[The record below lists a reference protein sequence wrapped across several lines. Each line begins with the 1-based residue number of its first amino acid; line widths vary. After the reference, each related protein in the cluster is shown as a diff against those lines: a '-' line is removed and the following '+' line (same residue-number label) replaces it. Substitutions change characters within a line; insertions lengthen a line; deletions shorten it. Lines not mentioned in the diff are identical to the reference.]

1 MRSNVFLSVLL
12 SALIAFSTV
21 SFAQE
26 GSVPGLQVRNLLVT
40 EIEEGAAVEQAASQ
54 VSQTVLNEAL
64 FFDASAMTYLGENQ
78 NAFESL
84 VGLLNDNATGFE
96 LAIAGFTAFPEQ
108 ASQIV
113 TITILMFPE
122 DANEIYN
129 IALQMQVISEEDA
142 LLAVINAGVD
152 PSTLTATAAGA
163 AGAAG
168 TTFSPLGVGTGAA
181 GAGGGDTTI
190 SAN

>member
-26 GSVPGLQVRNLLVT
+26 GNVPGLQIRSLLVT
-40 EIEEGAAVEQAASQ
+40 EVEEGAAVEQAAEE
-54 VSQTVLNEAL
+54 VSQAVLSEGM
-64 FFDASAMTYLGENQ
+64 FFDASGLAYLTEN
-78 NAFESL
+78 NAAYQSM
-84 VGLLNDNATGFE
+84 VALLNENATGFE
-96 LAIAGFTAFPEQ
+96 IAIAGFGEMPDLPTQ
-108 ASQIV
+108 VV
-113 TITILMFPE
+113 TIAILMFPE

-129 IALQMQVISEEDA
+129 IALQMQAITEEDA

-163 AGAAG
+163 AGN
-168 TTFSPLGVGTGAA
+168 TFSPLGVGTGAA
-181 GAGGGDTTI
+181 GAGGGDTTV

>member
-26 GSVPGLQVRNLLVT
+26 GNVPGLQIRNLLVT
-40 EIEEGAAVEQAASQ
+40 EIEEGAAVEQAATE
-54 VSQTVLNEAL
+54 VSQTVLSEGMY
-64 FFDASAMTYLGENQ
+64 FDAAGLSYLSENQ
-78 NAFESL
+78 PTYQSL
-84 VGLLNDNATGFE
+84 VGLLNDNSTGFE
-96 LAIAGFTAFPEQ
+96 LAIAGLTEMPEQ
-108 ASQIV
+108 PTQVV
-113 TITILMFPE
+113 TIAILMFPE
-122 DANEIYN
+122 EANEIYN
-129 IALQMQVISEEDA
+129 IALQMQVVTEEEA

-163 AGAAG
+163 TGNAV
-168 TTFSPLGVGTGAA
+168 TPLGAGTGAA

>member
-12 SALIAFSTV
+12 SALIAFSAV

-40 EIEEGAAVEQAASQ
+40 EIEKGAAVEQAASEI
-54 VSQTVLNEAL
+54 SQTVLNEGM
-64 FFDASAMTYLGENQ
+64 FFDAAGLSYLSENQ
-78 NAFESL
+78 TAYRSM
-84 VGLLNDNATGFE
+84 VALLNDNATGFE
-96 LAIAGFTAFPEQ
+96 IAIAGFDELPEQ
-108 ASQIV
+108 QAQVV
-113 TITILMFPE
+113 TIAILMFPE

-129 IALQMQVISEEDA
+129 IALQMQVVNEEDA
-142 LLAVINAGVD
+142 LLAAINAGVD
-152 PSTLTATAAGA
+152 PSILTETAAGA
-163 AGAAG
+163 TGN
-168 TTFSPLGVGTGAA
+168 TVTPLGAGTGAA

>member
-1 MRSNVFLSVLL
+1 MRSNIILSVLFCV
-12 SALIAFSTV
+12 LIAFSTV

-26 GSVPGLQVRNLLVT
+26 GGVPGLQVRNLLVT
-40 EIEEGAAVEQAASQ
+40 EIEEGAAVEQAAEE
-54 VSQTVLNEAL
+54 VSQTVLNEGM
-64 FFDASAMTYLGENQ
+64 FFDAAGLSYLIENQ
-78 NAFESL
+78 AAYQSM
-84 VGLLNDNATGFE
+84 VALLNDNATGFE
-96 LAIAGFTAFPEQ
+96 IAIAGFGELPEQ
-108 ASQIV
+108 PAQVV
-113 TITILMFPE
+113 TIAILMFPE

-129 IALQMQVISEEDA
+129 IALQMQAIGEEDA

-163 AGAAG
+163 AGN
-168 TTFSPLGVGTGAA
+168 TFSPLGVGTGAA

>member
-40 EIEEGAAVEQAASQ
+40 EIEEGAAVEQAASE
-54 VSQTVLNEAL
+54 VSQTVLSEGM
-64 FFDASAMTYLGENQ
+64 FFDPAGLSYLSENQ
-78 NAFESL
+78 TAYQSM
-84 VGLLNDNATGFE
+84 VALLNDNATGFE
-96 LAIAGFTAFPEQ
+96 IAIAGFGELPDQ
-108 ASQIV
+108 PSQVV
-113 TITILMFPE
+113 TIAVLMFPE

-163 AGAAG
+163 AGN
-168 TTFSPLGVGTGAA
+168 TFSPLGVGTGAA
-181 GAGGGDTTI
+181 GAGGGDTTV

>member
-12 SALIAFSTV
+12 GVGALIAVSTV

-40 EIEEGAAVEQAASQ
+40 EIEEGAAVEQAAG
-54 VSQTVLNEAL
+54 VLDEAL
-64 FFDASAMTYLGENQ
+64 FFDASAMAYLGENQ
-78 NAFESL
+78 SAFEAL

-96 LAIAGFTAFPEQ
+96 LAIAGFTELPDQ
-108 ASQIV
+108 AAQVV

-122 DANEIYN
+122 NANEIYN

-163 AGAAG
+163 AGN
-168 TTFSPLGVGTGAA
+168 TFSPLGVGTGAA
-181 GAGGGDTTI
+181 GAGGGDTTV

>member
-40 EIEEGAAVEQAASQ
+40 EIEEGAAVEQAASE
-54 VSQTVLNEAL
+54 VSQTVLDEGM
-64 FFDASAMTYLGENQ
+64 FFDPAGLSYLSENQ
-78 NAFESL
+78 TAYQSM
-84 VGLLNDNATGFE
+84 VALLNDNATGFE
-96 LAIAGFTAFPEQ
+96 IAIAGFGELPEQ
-108 ASQIV
+108 PAQVV
-113 TITILMFPE
+113 TIAILMFPE

-163 AGAAG
+163 TGN
-168 TTFSPLGVGTGAA
+168 TFSPLGVGTGAA
-181 GAGGGDTTI
+181 GAGGGDTTV

>member
-1 MRSNVFLSVLL
+1 MRSNVILSVLFYV
-12 SALIAFSTV
+12 LIAFSTV

-26 GSVPGLQVRNLLVT
+26 GGVPGLQVRNLLVT
-40 EIEEGAAVEQAASQ
+40 EIEEGAAVEQAAEE
-54 VSQTVLNEAL
+54 VSRTVLNEGM
-64 FFDASAMTYLGENQ
+64 FFDAAGLSYLSENQ
-78 NAFESL
+78 AAYQSM
-84 VGLLNDNATGFE
+84 VALLNDNATGFE
-96 LAIAGFTAFPEQ
+96 IAIAGFGELPEQ
-108 ASQIV
+108 PAQVV
-113 TITILMFPE
+113 TIAILMFPE

-163 AGAAG
+163 AGN
-168 TTFSPLGVGTGAA
+168 TFSPLGVGTGAA

>member
-40 EIEEGAAVEQAASQ
+40 EIEEGAEVKQAASE
-54 VSQTVLNEAL
+54 VSQTVLDEGM
-64 FFDASAMTYLGENQ
+64 FFDPAGLSYLSENQ
-78 NAFESL
+78 TAYQSM
-84 VGLLNDNATGFE
+84 VALLNDNATGFE
-96 LAIAGFTAFPEQ
+96 IAIAGFGELPEQ
-108 ASQIV
+108 PAQVV
-113 TITILMFPE
+113 TIAILMFPE

-163 AGAAG
+163 AGN
-168 TTFSPLGVGTGAA
+168 TFSPLGVGTGAA
-181 GAGGGDTTI
+181 GAGGGDTTV

>member
-40 EIEEGAAVEQAASQ
+40 EIEEGAAVEQAASE

-64 FFDASAMTYLGENQ
+64 FFDASAMAYLGENQ
-78 NAFESL
+78 TAFESL

-108 ASQIV
+108 ASQIF
-113 TITILMFPE
+113 TIAILMFPE

-163 AGAAG
+163 AG

>member
-40 EIEEGAAVEQAASQ
+40 EIDEGAAVEQAAEE
-54 VSQTVLNEAL
+54 VSQTVLNEGM
-64 FFDASAMTYLGENQ
+64 FFDAAGLSYLSENQ
-78 NAFESL
+78 AAYQSM
-84 VGLLNDNATGFE
+84 VSLLNDNATGFE
-96 LAIAGFTAFPEQ
+96 IAIAGFGELPEQ
-108 ASQIV
+108 VV
-113 TITILMFPE
+113 TIAILMFPE

-163 AGAAG
+163 AGN
-168 TTFSPLGVGTGAA
+168 TFSPLGVGTGAA
-181 GAGGGDTTI
+181 GAGGGDTTV

>member
-40 EIEEGAAVEQAASQ
+40 EIEEGAAVEQAASE
-54 VSQTVLNEAL
+54 VSQTVLSEGM
-64 FFDASAMTYLGENQ
+64 FFDSAGLSYLSENQ
-78 NAFESL
+78 TAYQSM
-84 VGLLNDNATGFE
+84 VALLNDNATGFE
-96 LAIAGFTAFPEQ
+96 IAIAGFGELPEQ
-108 ASQIV
+108 PAQVV
-113 TITILMFPE
+113 TIAILMFPE

-163 AGAAG
+163 AGN
-168 TTFSPLGVGTGAA
+168 TFSPLGVGTGAA

>member
-1 MRSNVFLSVLL
+1 MRSNIILSVLFCV
-12 SALIAFSTV
+12 LIAFSTV

-26 GSVPGLQVRNLLVT
+26 GGVPGLQVRNLLVT
-40 EIEEGAAVEQAASQ
+40 EIEEGSAVEQAAEE
-54 VSQTVLNEAL
+54 VSQTVLNEGM
-64 FFDASAMTYLGENQ
+64 FFDAAGLSYLIENQ
-78 NAFESL
+78 PAYQAM
-84 VGLLNDNATGFE
+84 VALLNDNATGFE
-96 LAIAGFTAFPEQ
+96 IAIAGFGELPEQ
-108 ASQIV
+108 PEQVV
-113 TITILMFPE
+113 TIAILMFPE

-163 AGAAG
+163 TGN
-168 TTFSPLGVGTGAA
+168 TFSPLGVGTGAA

>member
-12 SALIAFSTV
+12 SALIAVSTF
-21 SFAQE
+21 SFAQD

-40 EIEEGAAVEQAASQ
+40 EIEEGAAVEQAAEQ
-54 VSQTVLNEAL
+54 VSQTVLNKSI
-64 FFDASAMTYLGENQ
+64 FFDAAGLSYLSENQ
-78 NAFESL
+78 AAYRSL
-84 VGLLNDNATGFE
+84 VALLNDNATGFE
-96 LAIAGFTAFPEQ
+96 LAIAGLGELPDQ
-108 ASQIV
+108 PSQVV
-113 TITILMFPE
+113 TIAVLMFPE

-129 IALQMQVISEEDA
+129 IALQMQAISEEDA

-163 AGAAG
+163 AGN
-168 TTFSPLGVGTGAA
+168 TFSPLGVGTGAA
-181 GAGGGDTTI
+181 GAGGGDTTV

>member
-40 EIEEGAAVEQAASQ
+40 EIEEGAAVEQAASE
-54 VSQTVLNEAL
+54 VSQTVLSEGM
-64 FFDASAMTYLGENQ
+64 FFDAAGLSYLSENQ
-78 NAFESL
+78 PAYQSL

-96 LAIAGFTAFPEQ
+96 LAIAGFTELPEQ
-108 ASQIV
+108 PEQVV
-113 TITILMFPE
+113 TIAILMFPE

-152 PSTLTATAAGA
+152 PSTLNATAAGA
-163 AGAAG
+163 AGN
-168 TTFSPLGVGTGAA
+168 TFSPLGVGTGAA
-181 GAGGGDTTI
+181 GAGGGDTTV

>member
-1 MRSNVFLSVLL
+1 MRSNIILSVLFCV
-12 SALIAFSTV
+12 LIAFSTA

-40 EIEEGAAVEQAASQ
+40 EIEEGASVEQAASE
-54 VSQTVLNEAL
+54 VSQTVLDEAL
-64 FFDASAMTYLGENQ
+64 FFDSAGMAYLGGNQ
-78 NAFESL
+78 SAFESL

-108 ASQIV
+108 AAQVV
-113 TITILMFPE
+113 TIAILMFPE

-163 AGAAG
+163 AGN
-168 TTFSPLGVGTGAA
+168 TFSPLGVGTGAA

>member
-40 EIEEGAAVEQAASQ
+40 EIEEGAAVEQAASE
-54 VSQTVLNEAL
+54 VSQTVLDEGM
-64 FFDASAMTYLGENQ
+64 FFDPAGLSYLSENQ
-78 NAFESL
+78 AAYQSM
-84 VGLLNDNATGFE
+84 VSLLNDNATGFE
-96 LAIAGFTAFPEQ
+96 IAIAGFGELPEQ
-108 ASQIV
+108 PAQVV
-113 TITILMFPE
+113 TIAILMFPE

-163 AGAAG
+163 AGN
-168 TTFSPLGVGTGAA
+168 TFSPLGVGTGAA
-181 GAGGGDTTI
+181 GAGGGDTTV

>member
-12 SALIAFSTV
+12 STLIAVSTF
-21 SFAQE
+21 SFAQD

-40 EIEEGAAVEQAASQ
+40 EIEEGAAVEQAAEE
-54 VSQTVLNEAL
+54 VSQTVLNESM
-64 FFDASAMTYLGENQ
+64 FFDAAGLSYLNENQ
-78 NAFESL
+78 AAYRSL
-84 VGLLNDNATGFE
+84 VALLNDNATGFE
-96 LAIAGFTAFPEQ
+96 LAIAGFGELPDQ
-108 ASQIV
+108 PSQVV
-113 TITILMFPE
+113 TIAVLMFPE

-163 AGAAG
+163 AGN
-168 TTFSPLGVGTGAA
+168 TFSPLGVGTGAA

>member
-1 MRSNVFLSVLL
+1 MPDVWKTTN
-12 SALIAFSTV
+12 
-21 SFAQE
+21 E
-26 GSVPGLQVRNLLVT
+26 GM
-40 EIEEGAAVEQAASQ
+40 
-54 VSQTVLNEAL
+54 
-64 FFDASAMTYLGENQ
+64 FFDAAGLSYLSEHRAAYQ
-78 NAFESL
+78 SM
-84 VGLLNDNATGFE
+84 VSLLNDNATGFE
-96 LAIAGFTAFPEQ
+96 IAIAGFGELPDQ
-108 ASQIV
+108 PSQVV
-113 TITILMFPE
+113 TIAVLMFPE

-163 AGAAG
+163 AGN
-168 TTFSPLGVGTGAA
+168 TFSPLGVGTGAA

>member
-1 MRSNVFLSVLL
+1 MRSNIILSVLFCM
-12 SALIAFSTV
+12 LIAFSKV

-26 GSVPGLQVRNLLVT
+26 SGIPGLQVRNLLVS
-40 EIEEGAAVEQAASQ
+40 EIEEGKTVEQAAEE
-54 VSQTVLNEAL
+54 VSQTVLNEGM
-64 FFDASAMTYLGENQ
+64 FFNASAMAYLGENE

-84 VGLLNDNATGFE
+84 VALLNDNATGFE
-96 LAIAGFTAFPEQ
+96 LAIAGFSALPEQ
-108 ASQIV
+108 AAQVV

-122 DANEIYN
+122 NASEIYN
-129 IALQMQVISEEDA
+129 IALQMQIINENDA

-163 AGAAG
+163 TAN
-168 TTFSPLGVGTGAA
+168 TVTPLGTGTGAA
-181 GAGGGDTTI
+181 GSGGGDTTI

>member
-12 SALIAFSTV
+12 SALISFSTV

-40 EIEEGAAVEQAASQ
+40 EIEEGAEVEQAASE
-54 VSQTVLNEAL
+54 VSQTVLSEGM
-64 FFDASAMTYLGENQ
+64 FFDPAGLSYLSENQ
-78 NAFESL
+78 AAYQSM
-84 VGLLNDNATGFE
+84 VALLNDNATGFE
-96 LAIAGFTAFPEQ
+96 IAIAGFGELPEQ
-108 ASQIV
+108 PAQVV
-113 TITILMFPE
+113 TIAILMFPE

-163 AGAAG
+163 AGN
-168 TTFSPLGVGTGAA
+168 TFSPLGVGTGAA